1 VAAPVKRGT
10 KVRVKE
16 LDGLRGIAI
25 ISVICVHYFSWVP
38 LPRPRHGWLI
48 NLLLKPVDF
57 VVLLPR
63 SGSQG
68 VTLFFVLS
76 GFLITTIL
84 LELRHHKHFFGVFYS
99 RRAFRILPPYMLGLF
114 VYIVSSFA
122 LGKPG
127 SWGLWLRY
135 IFYYS
140 SLLPHL
146 PRELTAVPP
155 LLPIAVCGGILPLW
169 SLSVEELYYT
179 FWAPVIRYI
188 SEKGLIAIIAAMLLS
203 APLLRFLLFFPLNGD
218 GWYTFYCQM
227 DGLACGSGVALLL
240 YARSSS
246 PGKWLPTDRIFDRL
260 CAVFAVSLVL
270 FNVLGNYGAFSAR
283 LFFTLNTSLAALC
296 FAFVVYAALRK
307 SGGDRLWLRSLRAP
321 WLRSVGKVS
330 YSLYLFHI
338 AVIDLV
344 ESLLRQV
351 HVEGHEL
358 VLLGHA
364 LALLLSFGV
373 AYSLWYGLESPIL
386 RWKDR
391 LVPSR
396 SPKFSGDMPASQRR
410 LAVGNEK

>member
-1 VAAPVKRGT
+1 M
-10 KVRVKE
+10 
-16 LDGLRGIAI
+16 I
-25 ISVICVHYFSWVP
+25 
-38 LPRPRHGWLI
+38 
-48 NLLLKPVDF
+48 
-57 VVLLPR
+57 
-63 SGSQG
+63 
-68 VTLFFVLS
+68 
-76 GFLITTIL
+76 
-84 LELRHHKHFFGVFYS
+84 
-99 RRAFRILPPYMLGLF
+99 
-114 VYIVSSFA
+114 
-122 LGKPG
+122 
-127 SWGLWLRY
+127 
-135 IFYYS
+135 
-140 SLLPHL
+140 
-146 PRELTAVPP
+146 
-155 LLPIAVCGGILPLW
+155 
-169 SLSVEELYYT
+169 
-179 FWAPVIRYI
+179 
-188 SEKGLIAIIAAMLLS
+188 LS
-203 APLLRFLLFFPLNGD
+203 APLLRYLLFIPLNGYA
-218 GWYTFYCQM
+218 GYTFYCEM

-240 YARSSS
+240 YARRSS

-351 HVEGHEL
+351 HLEGHEL

>member
-1 VAAPVKRGT
+1 MAAPVKRGT

-38 LPRPRHGWLI
+38 LPRPRQGWLI

-63 SGSQG
+63 SGGQG

-84 LELRHHKHFFGVFYS
+84 LELRHQKYFFGVFYS
-99 RRAFRILPPYMLGLF
+99 RRAFRILPPYMLGMF

-140 SLLPHL
+140 SLLPQL

-155 LLPIAVCGGILPLW
+155 LLPIAVCGGLMPLW

-203 APLLRFLLFFPLNGD
+203 APLLRYLLFVPLNGYA
-218 GWYTFYCQM
+218 GYTFYCEM

-240 YARSSS
+240 YARRRN
-246 PGKWLPTDRIFDRL
+246 PDRWLPADGTFDRL
-260 CAVFAVSLVL
+260 CAISAVSAVL
-270 FNVLGNYGAFSAR
+270 FNVLENYGAFSAR
-283 LFFTLNTSLAALC
+283 FFYTLNTSLTALC
-296 FAFVVYAALRK
+296 FAFVVYATLRK

-338 AVIDLV
+338 ALLDLV
-344 ESLLRQV
+344 EGLLKRV
-351 HVEGHEL
+351 RVEGHEL
-358 VLLGHA
+358 LLLGHVF
-364 LALLLSFGV
+364 ALLLSFGV
-373 AYSLWYGLESPIL
+373 AYGLWYALESPIL

-396 SPKFSGDMPASQRR
+396 SPNFEE
-410 LAVGNEK
+410 LEKGKLKPPIRV